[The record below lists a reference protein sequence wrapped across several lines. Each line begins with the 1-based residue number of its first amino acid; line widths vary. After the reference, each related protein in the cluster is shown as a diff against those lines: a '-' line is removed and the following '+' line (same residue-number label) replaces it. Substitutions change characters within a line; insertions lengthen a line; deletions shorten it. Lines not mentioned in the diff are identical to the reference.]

1 MIDAPR
7 SSGLHHLELWTAG
20 LAVAAPAWDW
30 LLTTLGWSA
39 EQVEGWER
47 GRIWRH
53 RDDSYLVLEQSADV
67 LGQRAERRAPGMNH
81 LALRVADRAVLDA
94 VRADAP
100 RHGWRELFAARYPH
114 AGGEDHTAWYGEDPH
129 GIEVELVA
137 AGPTAW

>member
-7 SSGLHHLELWTAG
+7 SSGLHHLELWTAD

-53 RDDSYLVLEQSADV
+53 RDDSYLVLEQSANV

>member
-7 SSGLHHLELWTAG
+7 SSGLHLELWTAD

>member
-7 SSGLHHLELWTAG
+7 SSGLHHLELWTAD

-114 AGGEDHTAWYGEDPH
+114 A
-129 GIEVELVA
+129 
-137 AGPTAW
+137 

>member
-7 SSGLHHLELWTAG
+7 SAGLHHLELWTAD

-137 AGPTAW
+137 AGATAW